1 MALFPDFVPVWVAIL
16 FLVAIFFPIFMIAK
30 LAKKGTPSAGKYNKA
45 YLAVVGFYFVYLT
58 YVSLA
63 AFNGWFEEVSLPP
76 KILKLT
82 MMPLLGVLFL
92 VVFNLSVYKKIVDQ
106 LPLSDLVGVH
116 IFRLIGSTFLI
127 LGFYQALPSSIA
139 LIAGL
144 GDVITAVSSV
154 FVARAIQQNK
164 PYARRLTWFWNTFGL
179 LDILATSATALILTK
194 LSIETGTQGVD
205 ALAVFPFC
213 FIPAFAPATILF
225 LHASVYRKL
234 LRTQ

>member
-1 MALFPDFVPVWVAIL
+1 VALFPDFVPTWVALL

-30 LAKKGTPSAGKYNKA
+30 LAKKGSKSNKVC
-45 YLAVVGFYFVYLT
+45 LAVIGFYFVYLT

-63 AFNGWFEEVSLPP
+63 SFNGWFDEVSLPP

-82 MMPLLGVLFL
+82 MIPLLGFLFV
-92 VVFNLSVYKKIVDQ
+92 VVFNLPIYKKIVDQ
-106 LPLSDLVGVH
+106 LLLSDLVGVH

-154 FVARAIQQNK
+154 FVAQALQQNK
-164 PYARRLTWFWNTFGL
+164 SYARKLTWFWNTFGL
-179 LDILATSATALILTK
+179 LDIIATSATALILTK

-234 LRTQ
+234 LRK